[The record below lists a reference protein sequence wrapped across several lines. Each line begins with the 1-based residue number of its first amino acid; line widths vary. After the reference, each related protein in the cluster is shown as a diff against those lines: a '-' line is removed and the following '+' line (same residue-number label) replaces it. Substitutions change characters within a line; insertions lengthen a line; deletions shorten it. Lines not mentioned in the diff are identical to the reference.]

1 MKPSLIFLFPLP
13 FIHNLSQV
21 PRLFPWEHFQ
31 LEFLCQAAEFNPG
44 CTHQPTWEGAAFL
57 CSHSTSVLH
66 TTSRTTS
73 STAVFFMPFLAQPPL
88 FNLTLSL
95 SPLPH
100 HCPFTNNQFSDM
112 DGLHVLFTYSLSKY
126 VSKNW
131 QHQTRLLEKHS
142 GYSVKL
148 PRGGCDKRSHWGCLL
163 GASEVA
169 LEGDDEG
176 LSSGDGVI

>member
-95 SPLPH
+95 SPLYPTTAPSPTISSQTWMGSMYFSH
-100 HCPFTNNQFSDM
+100 IHLANMYQRTDNIRLAFWKNTLATVWNCP
-112 DGLHVLFTYSLSKY
+112 GVG
-126 VSKNW
+126 V
-131 QHQTRLLEKHS
+131 TRDPTGVVCWEL
-142 GYSVKL
+142 VK
-148 PRGGCDKRSHWGCLL
+148 
-163 GASEVA
+163 
-169 LEGDDEG
+169 
-176 LSSGDGVI
+176 